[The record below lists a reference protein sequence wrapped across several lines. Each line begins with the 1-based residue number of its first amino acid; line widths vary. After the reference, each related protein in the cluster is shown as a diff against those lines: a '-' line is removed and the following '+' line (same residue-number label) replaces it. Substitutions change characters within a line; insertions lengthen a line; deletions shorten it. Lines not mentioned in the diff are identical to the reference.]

1 MNYIKIFPSAH
12 DLSVYVGNFYSEDQL
27 MHTFLDNFHQGGRY
41 YAQIDSHEAKLSREA
56 IIMVQKSSYIS
67 SLQTDYLNL
76 DSSLCFGKN
85 VKVQKLFIQS
95 APFVYVLITLH
106 KNASKSS
113 DRKRKCFVRLVIWTT
128 DERNVRLGNVSDVD
142 LNMT

>member
-1 MNYIKIFPSAH
+1 M
-12 DLSVYVGNFYSEDQL
+12 
-27 MHTFLDNFHQGGRY
+27 
-41 YAQIDSHEAKLSREA
+41 
-56 IIMVQKSSYIS
+56 
-67 SLQTDYLNL
+67 
-76 DSSLCFGKN
+76 
-85 VKVQKLFIQS
+85 KVQKLFIQS